1 MGGPGSGRRKAIK
14 RDTAVPPTDEPIE
27 AAGTD
32 LLKPLPRV
40 TQPTGGTI
48 EVQDDLEKTFYDG
61 QHAKYLEENKF
72 TSSDLTDLDSLLL
85 QELLDYRWTRQL
97 ASLKDYDG
105 RFLSVGAEEQLR
117 RNKNDAARIVSG
129 LKVNLGLTRASRN
142 AQEASTSEY
151 LNQLRIRAKEFGIH
165 RNTQAVSAI
174 TLMNELSSIVGT
186 YDRANETERRKVGF
200 ESELEIVAWVRDKMI
215 PKFRKI
221 DEEFRKTQQR
231 YWVGTL

>member
-85 QELLDYRWTRQL
+85 QELLDYNGLVNLRRSRTMTA
-97 ASLKDYDG
+97 ASS
-105 RFLSVGAEEQLR
+105 LSVQRSNFG
-117 RNKNDAARIVSG
+117 G
-129 LKVNLGLTRASRN
+129 TRTMPPGS
-142 AQEASTSEY
+142 S
-151 LNQLRIRAKEFGIH
+151 
-165 RNTQAVSAI
+165 QA
-174 TLMNELSSIVGT
+174 
-186 YDRANETERRKVGF
+186 
-200 ESELEIVAWVRDKMI
+200 
-215 PKFRKI
+215 
-221 DEEFRKTQQR
+221 
-231 YWVGTL
+231 